1 MRLIELRRRLIAENV
16 QFALY
21 LSEANRTWLELFF
34 DVAFLRLCGIKLLFS
49 PLQKSVN
56 PHRVH
61 PQTGVYERESERLA
75 RLLAPLGSLDLRD
88 KSVWDLRLTQEEKD
102 KASNFLSELG
112 DRQFIAMHVGGGFE
126 GQRWGDENWTIVL
139 TEIQKILP
147 GVGLVFVGSSED
159 RQRSDDLGKRW
170 SAPVLN
176 GCGMFAPRE
185 SAAILERAYMFL
197 GHDSGPMHL
206 AASRGVDCVAV
217 FGSHDP
223 PRAWHPYGEGHE
235 IMHNTTDIARI
246 SPDEVI
252 RAVSRFVA
260 SHPIPSSHK
269 PI

>member
-1 MRLIELRRRLIAENV
+1 M
-16 QFALY
+16 
-21 LSEANRTWLELFF
+21 
-34 DVAFLRLCGIKLLFS
+34 
-49 PLQKSVN
+49 
-56 PHRVH
+56 
-61 PQTGVYERESERLA
+61 
-75 RLLAPLGSLDLRD
+75 APLGSLDLRD

-102 KASNFLSELG
+102 KAFNFLSELG

-147 GVGLVFVGSSED
+147 GFGLVFVGSAED

-235 IMHNTTDIARI
+235 IMHNTTDIQRI

-252 RAVSRFVA
+252 RAVNRFVA